1 MDYTISYRLDGR
13 AIMPYST
20 LRDVL
25 VYAPDD
31 AAVVTVVRERH
42 LRDGYTAAVYAHGP
56 DGRPSRLVW
65 TQP

>member
-1 MDYTISYRLDGR
+1 MDYTISYTRDHR
-13 AIMPYST
+13 AIMDST
-20 LRDVL
+20 PRDVL

-31 AAVVTVVRERH
+31 AAVVAVVRERH
-42 LRDGYTAAVYAHGP
+42 LRDGYTAAVYAPGP